1 MLLPQIELADVRRE
15 RALRASHGHRG
26 TTPLTSSAW
35 YPTSIVDSPPRSP
48 CSLVSLKLD
57 LFSEISKSDSG
68 YGEDVE
74 ISRRERLGRVAT
86 ALKNISGSDWA
97 EEREEREER
106 DRARRESEESERR
119 CAGTVGMSGMRVGAL
134 GRGTRRER
142 GGETMSASACS
153 RALRVAGGRPTR
165 RVTSSRRLRAY
176 DNSREGGQQ
185 DDSSADYGRERG
197 EDLEEQRALDELRSE
212 FAQVVKQ
219 VRTFSSAWQ
228 PAGCATHGERSD
240 VAFYFSAQP
249 YFIFDDDG
257 LTPSFDPTFSLSH
270 TLSLSLFH
278 SNPPTTPW
286 NHVRRR
292 PCPQNW
298 DGLQL
303 QGKDELSERYQD
315 EFGVE
320 IWLEKDIPEE
330 PKEEAEE
337 LFDWWNDLD
346 DVYVLIFQLHSDEDG
361 IFTLKDSSASSEE
374 EDSNNN
380 FILSFESA
388 EEAASYAV
396 KLSDSLQGL
405 KAEIECM
412 ERDELLQVSS
422 RWRNGTRMRR
432 QLPLLT
438 LSLFL
443 SLLAAVQGARGGDQ
457 DRPGGR
463 GGAGHPV
470 LRPCGRARGHQAE
483 PRVPAPP

>member
-1 MLLPQIELADVRRE
+1 M
-15 RALRASHGHRG
+15 
-26 TTPLTSSAW
+26 
-35 YPTSIVDSPPRSP
+35 
-48 CSLVSLKLD
+48 
-57 LFSEISKSDSG
+57 
-68 YGEDVE
+68 
-74 ISRRERLGRVAT
+74 
-86 ALKNISGSDWA
+86 
-97 EEREEREER
+97 
-106 DRARRESEESERR
+106 
-119 CAGTVGMSGMRVGAL
+119 
-134 GRGTRRER
+134 
-142 GGETMSASACS
+142 
-153 RALRVAGGRPTR
+153 
-165 RVTSSRRLRAY
+165 
-176 DNSREGGQQ
+176 
-185 DDSSADYGRERG
+185 
-197 EDLEEQRALDELRSE
+197 
-212 FAQVVKQ
+212 
-219 VRTFSSAWQ
+219 
-228 PAGCATHGERSD
+228 
-240 VAFYFSAQP
+240 
-249 YFIFDDDG
+249 
-257 LTPSFDPTFSLSH
+257 
-270 TLSLSLFH
+270 
-278 SNPPTTPW
+278 
-286 NHVRRR
+286 RRR

-361 IFTLKDSSASSEE
+361 IFTLKDLSASSEE

-388 EEAASYAV
+388 EEAASYAI
-396 KLSDSLQGL
+396 KLSNSLQGL

>member
-1 MLLPQIELADVRRE
+1 
-15 RALRASHGHRG
+15 
-26 TTPLTSSAW
+26 
-35 YPTSIVDSPPRSP
+35 
-48 CSLVSLKLD
+48 
-57 LFSEISKSDSG
+57 
-68 YGEDVE
+68 
-74 ISRRERLGRVAT
+74 
-86 ALKNISGSDWA
+86 
-97 EEREEREER
+97 
-106 DRARRESEESERR
+106 
-119 CAGTVGMSGMRVGAL
+119 
-134 GRGTRRER
+134 
-142 GGETMSASACS
+142 MSASACS

-212 FAQVVKQ
+212 FAQVVK
-219 VRTFSSAWQ
+219 
-228 PAGCATHGERSD
+228 
-240 VAFYFSAQP
+240 
-249 YFIFDDDG
+249 
-257 LTPSFDPTFSLSH
+257 
-270 TLSLSLFH
+270 
-278 SNPPTTPW
+278 
-286 NHVRRR
+286 
-292 PCPQNW
+292 QNW

-412 ERDELLQVSS
+412 ERDELLQLCKELEVGIRIVQEGGEEPDIPSYVHVDELEDI
-422 RWRNGTRMRR
+422 R
-432 QLPLLT
+432 Q
-438 LSLFL
+438 SLE
-443 SLLAAVQGARGGDQ
+443 SLL
-457 DRPGGR
+457 
-463 GGAGHPV
+463 
-470 LRPCGRARGHQAE
+470 
-483 PRVPAPP
+483 PPDEE